1 MHTAW
6 AGAAWRAR
14 RSHCERLTAENPT
27 FQGYERARDPPC
39 SMLLRQLAGAALVV
53 AAARDPTRAECFLGD
68 LCGTGADRDWLCLQH
83 VPPTCSRLNLGGNGI
98 DNAGAA
104 ALAEALRHNT
114 AVKIV
119 KLGHNVIGDAGAT
132 ALASSLK
139 HNTAVE
145 TLFVHAATEPLV
157 MGH

>member
-1 MHTAW
+1 
-6 AGAAWRAR
+6 
-14 RSHCERLTAENPT
+14 
-27 FQGYERARDPPC
+27 
-39 SMLLRQLAGAALVV
+39 MLLRQLAGAALVV